1 MTFPRFIW
9 ENKTCSKAP
18 IRMGLSENMA
28 SPKSSEIIIVFSL
41 QLGDATHKLDPPIIE
56 HVMASSVSEGGGLYL
71 AKLAYF
77 TNVSLGLCGIST
89 YGVKVKLNQQRSLAG
104 HHITHV
110 LYIHIRRMPFTI
122 WLVVLTILKN
132 ISQLGR
138 IIPYIMENKKIG
150 WNHQPAMIFEKHH
163 HHWTK
168 LNIYIYIYVPWFP
181 HGRHPSYSHFNLQVW
196 CFCICTTIVI
206 PSGSLHSYGKSFFQ
220 KSSN

>member
-1 MTFPRFIW
+1 MFQSTNQNGFVWKYGI
-9 ENKTCSKAP
+9 
-18 IRMGLSENMA
+18 
-28 SPKSSEIIIVFSL
+28 PKSSEIIIVFSL

-138 IIPYIMENKKIG
+138 IIPYIMEKKKLVETT
-150 WNHQPAMIFEKHH
+150 NQPWYLRNTIIIERY
-163 HHWTK
+163 W
-168 LNIYIYIYVPWFP
+168 IYIIYIYVPWFP
-181 HGRHPSYSHFNLQVW
+181 HGRHQSYSHFNLQVW

-206 PSGSLHSYGKSFFQ
+206 PSGSLT
-220 KSSN
+220 

>member
-1 MTFPRFIW
+1 
-9 ENKTCSKAP
+9 
-18 IRMGLSENMA
+18 MA

-138 IIPYIMENKKIG
+138 IIPYIMENKKCSK
-150 WNHQPAMIFEKHH
+150 PS
-163 HHWTK
+163 TS
-168 LNIYIYIYVPWFP
+168 IY
-181 HGRHPSYSHFNLQVW
+181 
-196 CFCICTTIVI
+196 C
-206 PSGSLHSYGKSFFQ
+206 HSNY
-220 KSSN
+220 

>member
-110 LYIHIRRMPFTI
+110 LYIHVRRMPFTI

-163 HHWTK
+163 HHWTI
-168 LNIYIYIYVPWFP
+168 LNIYMSHDSPMEDTRHIPISICKFDAFAFVPQLLYHLVLYIAME
-181 HGRHPSYSHFNLQVW
+181 NL
-196 CFCICTTIVI
+196 
-206 PSGSLHSYGKSFFQ
+206 FFRNHRT
-220 KSSN
+220 K